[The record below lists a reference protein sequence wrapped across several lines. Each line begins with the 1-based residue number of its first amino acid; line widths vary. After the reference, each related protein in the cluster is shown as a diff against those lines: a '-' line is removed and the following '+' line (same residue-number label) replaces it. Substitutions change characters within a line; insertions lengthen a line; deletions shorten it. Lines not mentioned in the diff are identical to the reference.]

1 MNVFTQHS
9 TFPRYRLDLWYGF
22 VFLCQRRVRQFSKSW
37 TIHEWMKMTRTDTAG
52 QTMSDVILQNITLDC
67 FLPVYVRPLPGIAF
81 PSFLRLSYIPVSR
94 GEESCERRFGE
105 RSLPASTAARRRQ
118 RPSLRGGLHP
128 RRPSVRRSPVVLPC
142 PKTHSLLCSLCGDN
156 DDAVADKIRL
166 LAYALHAGLFRI
178 QKEGRDEMKRNS
190 SRW

>member
-1 MNVFTQHS
+1 MNDDDKNRHG
-9 TFPRYRLDLWYGF
+9 R
-22 VFLCQRRVRQFSKSW
+22 
-37 TIHEWMKMTRTDTAG
+37 TI
-52 QTMSDVILQNITLDC
+52 SDVILQNITLDC

-81 PSFLRLSYIPVSR
+81 PSFLRLSHIPVSR

-128 RRPSVRRSPVVLPC
+128 RRPPL

>member
-1 MNVFTQHS
+1 MNEDDKDRH
-9 TFPRYRLDLWYGF
+9 
-22 VFLCQRRVRQFSKSW
+22 
-37 TIHEWMKMTRTDTAG
+37 G

-81 PSFLRLSYIPVSR
+81 PSFVSPT
-94 GEESCERRFGE
+94 SP
-105 RSLPASTAARRRQ
+105 SPAVKRAANAGSGKGVCQRRR
-118 RPSLRGGLHP
+118 RCACGGGGGGLLCEAASP
-128 RRPSVRRSPVVLPC
+128 PPVVRPSVARRPPL